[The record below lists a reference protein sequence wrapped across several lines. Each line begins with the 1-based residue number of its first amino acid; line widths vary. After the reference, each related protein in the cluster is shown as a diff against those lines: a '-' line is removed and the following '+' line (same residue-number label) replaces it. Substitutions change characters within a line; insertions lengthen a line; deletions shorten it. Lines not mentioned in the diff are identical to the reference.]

1 MTGVSQEPHKFGAHV
16 GLLSSSLLHCGYL
29 IFFNCAQTV
38 VSWHCQH
45 FVEYKVACFF
55 TASSVLT
62 VRCYLLGSMSIEDQ
76 SIWKTMKKDKYT
88 WETPDVKTWA
98 QGAVDSGSHL
108 DPKPSAPRTPAY
120 LAAAGLYCSGYK

>member
-1 MTGVSQEPHKFGAHV
+1 M
-16 GLLSSSLLHCGYL
+16 
-29 IFFNCAQTV
+29 

-76 SIWKTMKKDKYT
+76 SVWKTMKKDKYT

-108 DPKPSAPRTPAY
+108 DPKPSVPCTPAY
-120 LAAAGLYCSGYK
+120 LAAAGLYCSRYK